1 MVIGNSPQSVA
12 QVMDAIAAQ
21 YEKGEG
27 INDWFTLPL
36 VRYFC
41 PSNARTVLEVG
52 CGVGRIAVEL
62 ANCVETVWGIDISE
76 HMIKYAQRRAERAGK
91 AVMFAQGDVL
101 TFDFGN
107 QTFDYIYGI
116 YILSYLDIGTALKR
130 LTGILHHGG
139 RLFLFDGLGSPGPRA
154 FHLRDAIH
162 TYIDYIQFLRK
173 HELPVD
179 LGKLVVNT
187 FHRRRFFAGKD
198 WRRVE
203 QWLQANR
210 EKQMVDRWKLV
221 KESLPGARI
230 QPVAGRIIY
239 AVWDNK

>member
-1 MVIGNSPQSVA
+1 MTIESA
-12 QVMDAIAAQ
+12 QTAAQ
-21 YEKGEG
+21 LMDTIAYCYDQREG

-41 PSNARTVLEVG
+41 PSNACAALEVG
-52 CGVGRIAVEL
+52 CGVGRIAAEL
-62 ANCVETVWGIDISE
+62 ANCVETVWGIDVSE
-76 HMIKYAQRRAERAGK
+76 QMIKYAQRRAERAGK

-116 YILSYLDIGTALKR
+116 YVLSYFDVGAALKR
-130 LTGILHHGG
+130 LTGILHPGG
-139 RLFLFDGLGSPGPRA
+139 RLFLFDGLGSPGTRA
-154 FHLRDAIH
+154 FHLKDAIH

-173 HELPVD
+173 HGLPVD

-187 FHRRRFFAGKD
+187 FHRRRFFAGED

-221 KESLPGARI
+221 KETLPGVHI
-230 QPVAGRIIY
+230 QPVAGRLIY